1 LVNEPPSPRAAKF
14 IGATLCGRYRIDR
27 VISDSPRGAL
37 LCGEDAPS
45 KRRVALRVIYP
56 EVAAT
61 AEGRA
66 IIEREAAVAARV
78 KQHPAIAAGVTAGT
92 TEDGSKVL
100 VMHEVGGVT
109 LRTISGGETL
119 PLARA
124 AVLMKQLALAL
135 EALHSAGIIHRA
147 LSPDCILVLASPEGD
162 RDTVKLT
169 DFSCAKI
176 DAGSPGPLLDPDSP
190 ALTYASPE
198 VKSGHDVDS
207 RSDFYA
213 LGLLFYE
220 LVTGSRPTL
229 ERTGSLPSM
238 TSIRSVPVAVDAL
251 ALRLLADDPGRRVAI
266 AMDVVKALDALADP
280 APASPPPPP
289 ASGEGA
295 ASSPGGTA
303 SSPRSSPSSSSRGQS
318 GPALSAPKS
327 GPVSRSSG
335 AAPISAVTAHVVST
349 AMLEG
354 SGAPQDVG
362 HAPVPFR
369 IRLYAWGSIVVVF
382 LVVAAI
388 LVRSPTAETEEAPA
402 EPRSKPRAGA
412 PAAKEA
418 LSPAPPASPEDEASA
433 REIRARIEKS
443 MRVGN
448 TSAFVADMERL
459 FEIDPTAATD
469 RDLRSAIVEVLMR
482 IMMGDGAEAERLF
495 TLIGTKMG
503 TAGPDLLFELVTT
516 RGGSR
521 AAKRAEEMLRDEA
534 LRSRGTPALR
544 IAYDLR
550 FAKGCEERISLLER
564 AREDGDRRTLGQ
576 LQILSNQECRRG
588 ECCLQTD
595 PGFKPAMEAI
605 KERLR

>member
-1 LVNEPPSPRAAKF
+1 V
-14 IGATLCGRYRIDR
+14 TLCGRYRVDG
-27 VISDSPRGAL
+27 VLSESPSGAL
-37 LCGEDAPS
+37 VSGEDAPS
-45 KRRVALRVIYP
+45 KRRVALRLIYP

-66 IIEREAAVAARV
+66 IVDREAAVAARV
-78 KQHPAIAAGVTAGT
+78 KHAGVAAGVAAGT
-92 TEDGSKVL
+92 AEDGSKVL
-100 VMHEVGGVT
+100 ALHEAEGTT
-109 LRTISGGETL
+109 LRKLTGGETL

-135 EALHSAGIIHRA
+135 ESLHAAGVIHRA
-147 LSPDCILVLASPEGD
+147 ISPDSILVLSSPGGD
-162 RDTVKLT
+162 RDTVKLI

-198 VKSGHDVDS
+198 VRSGHDVDS

-220 LVTGSRPTL
+220 LVTGSRPTR

-251 ALRLLADDPGRRVAI
+251 ALRLLADEPSRRVAI

-280 APASPPPPP
+280 PAPSPPLPPSPAPPP

-295 ASSPGGTA
+295 ASSPGGAA
-303 SSPRSSPSSSSRGQS
+303 SSPRASARGEGAS
-318 GPALSAPKS
+318 VPKS
-327 GPVSRSSG
+327 GPVSRASG
-335 AAPISAVTAHVVST
+335 AAPISAVTAQVVST

-354 SGAPQDVG
+354 SGAAPDMIR
-362 HAPVPFR
+362 APVPFR
-369 IRLYAWGSIVVVF
+369 IRLYAWGSLVVLF

-388 LVRSPTAETEEAPA
+388 LVRSPSAETEEAPA
-402 EPRSKPRAGA
+402 AEPGKSRVRLPAPKETSKPA
-412 PAAKEA
+412 PT
-418 LSPAPPASPEDEASA
+418 ASPEDEASA
-433 REIRARIEKS
+433 RELRARIEKS
-443 MRVGN
+443 MRTGN
-448 TSAFVADMERL
+448 TSAFVNDVERL
-459 FEIDPTAATD
+459 FEIDPTAAND
-469 RDLRSAIVEVLMR
+469 RDLRSAVVEVLMR

-495 TLIGTKMG
+495 KLIESKMG

-521 AAKRAEEMLRDEA
+521 AAKRAEEMLRDEG
-534 LRSRGTPALR
+534 LRSRGSPAFR

-550 FAKGCEERISLLER
+550 FAKGCEERISLLDR
-564 AREDGDRRTLGQ
+564 ARDDGDRRTLGQ

-588 ECCLQTD
+588 ECCLQSD
-595 PGFKPAMEAI
+595 PGFKAAMDGI